1 MDKAEYTVTLD
12 TEKGIVNVIACGEIG
27 KKLGE
32 EIITNARTAA
42 TKHQYHI
49 LYDVTQAKV
58 EVSIADWFLLPRKLP
73 VLQNL
78 QIRTIK
84 AAVLIPP
91 GDQESAYKFY
101 ENVTHNIGMKL
112 RIFFKE
118 EEAIKWLKS
127 N

>member
-1 MDKAEYTVTLD
+1 MDKGDYTITLD
-12 TEKGIVNVIACGEIG
+12 TEKEIVNVVARGELD

-42 TKHQYHI
+42 TEHHYHI

-58 EVSIADWFLLPRKLP
+58 EVTLIDWFFLPRTLP
-73 VLQNL
+73 VLQNSE
-78 QIRTIK
+78 IRIIK

-91 GDQESAYKFY
+91 GDQESAYRFY
-101 ENVTHNIGMKL
+101 ETVTHNIGMNL